1 MLKKEDVIR
10 YSAGIHFSQERL
22 FNAFLREKG
31 IKNISIS
38 KFRVLEVLWKNKEEG
53 IVFSGICQET
63 DLAKSTVSI
72 MLSNME
78 EQGLIYRVAQ
88 GTDIQNVLFYP
99 TEEGCKYKNEYYEI
113 MDKIYEIIYEGVSE
127 EEKEVY
133 EKVLTTITENYKK
146 RIYKKKRK

>member
-53 IVFSGICQET
+53 IVFSGICQKNFNWSKIKKIRT
-63 DLAKSTVSI
+63 KL
-72 MLSNME
+72 L
-78 EQGLIYRVAQ
+78 
-88 GTDIQNVLFYP
+88 QNLYF
-99 TEEGCKYKNEYYEI
+99 CNNL
-113 MDKIYEIIYEGVSE
+113 M
-127 EEKEVY
+127 
-133 EKVLTTITENYKK
+133 
-146 RIYKKKRK
+146 